1 MQNYHPPE
9 YKKLQFHCIHC
20 GVYSEQ
26 SWQNF
31 YCWNRLHAGYS
42 MHKPLEF
49 CVCEHC
55 KKWSYW
61 YDERMIVPSVAL
73 VPPAHI
79 DMPPECVA
87 DYDEARGIVDISPR
101 AASALLRLVLQKL
114 MITLGEE
121 GKNINEDVGNLV
133 EKGLPVE
140 VRQALDSCRIVD
152 NNAVHPGEIEINDTP
167 EIAYNLFN
175 IINFIIEDRISRPMH
190 IQSLFFAQ
198 LPEGVKKAVEKRD
211 GLDT

>member
-31 YCWNRLHAGYS
+31 YCWNRFHGGYS
-42 MHKPLEF
+42 IHAPLEF

-61 YDERMIVPSVAL
+61 YDGRLIVPSVAL
-73 VPPAHI
+73 VPAAHVDI
-79 DMPPECVA
+79 PPECAA
-87 DYDEARGIVDISPR
+87 DYNEARSIVELSPR
-101 AASALLRLVLQKL
+101 AASALLRLSLQKL
-114 MITLGEE
+114 MIALGES
-121 GKNINEDVGNLV
+121 GKNINEDIDSLF

-140 VRQALDSCRIVD
+140 VRQALDSCHIEE
-152 NNAVHPGEIEINDTP
+152 NNAVKPGEIEINGSA
-167 EIAYNLFN
+167 EVACSLFN
-175 IINFIIEDRISRPMH
+175 IINFIIEDRISRPMQ
-190 IQSLFFAQ
+190 IQSLFAEI
-198 LPEGVKKAVEKRD
+198 PESVKNAVERRD
-211 GLDT
+211 EHDT